1 LVAKNRNIGEALTS
15 SRGADTVTTEFGNP
29 RVGYLPAFR
38 KEQHMILS
46 RNSDVRGVIVKSIE
60 GKPMY
65 GGDLLVKPLIK
76 GDEMTFLEI
85 HYTPGVGAPLH
96 VHSHESLAYVV
107 KGKVKMTIGA
117 EEYILGPGDVCR
129 HPKGVPHGVE
139 GIEESIVVEIKSPA
153 PDITSFLG
161 M

>member
-1 LVAKNRNIGEALTS
+1 MILAKN
-15 SRGADTVTTEFGNP
+15 ADV
-29 RVGYLPAFR
+29 
-38 KEQHMILS
+38 K
-46 RNSDVRGVIVKSIE
+46 GVIVKAIE

-96 VHSHESLAYVV
+96 VHQHESLAYVV
-107 KGKVKMTIGA
+107 KGKVKMTVGK

-139 GIEESIVVEIKSPA
+139 GIEESIGVVKKAAA
-153 PDITSFLG
+153 PDISSFLG
-161 M
+161 L

>member
-1 LVAKNRNIGEALTS
+1 
-15 SRGADTVTTEFGNP
+15 
-29 RVGYLPAFR
+29 
-38 KEQHMILS
+38 MILS
-46 RNSDVRGVIVKSIE
+46 KNSDVKGIVVKAIE
-60 GKPMY
+60 GKAMY
-65 GGDLLVKPLIK
+65 GGDLIVKPLIK

-96 VHSHESLAYVV
+96 VHTHESLAYVV
-107 KGKVKMTIGA
+107 KGKVKMIVGK

-139 GIEESIVVEIKSPA
+139 GIEESIVVEIKAPA
-153 PDITSFLG
+153 PEISSFLG